1 MFFMV
6 CGCEIQGSCKNCK
19 VTVMGGSAWKAAS
32 ANRIYAKQINSKS
45 FIKKT
50 YKIFLTIRGLL
61 YNSGFVPYNG
71 AYVTA
76 VGMPVGKGIAAAE
89 NGEHDDR

>member
-1 MFFMV
+1 M
-6 CGCEIQGSCKNCK
+6 Q
-19 VTVMGGSAWKAAS
+19 TAS
-32 ANRIYAKQINSKS
+32 GNRIYAKQINSKP

-50 YKIFLTIRGLL
+50 YKIFSVILGLL

-76 VGMPVGKGIAAAE
+76 VGMPVGKGIAV
-89 NGEHDDR
+89 G

>member
-1 MFFMV
+1 M
-6 CGCEIQGSCKNCK
+6 
-19 VTVMGGSAWKAAS
+19 
-32 ANRIYAKQINSKS
+32 
-45 FIKKT
+45 
-50 YKIFLTIRGLL
+50 TIRGLL

>member
-1 MFFMV
+1 M
-6 CGCEIQGSCKNCK
+6 Q
-19 VTVMGGSAWKAAS
+19 TAS
-32 ANRIYAKQINSKS
+32 GNRIYAKQINSKS

-76 VGMPVGKGIAAAE
+76 VGMPVGIGIAAAE